1 MNVLEKNLLVL
12 ASAGSGKTFC
22 LSDRIIG
29 LVAGGIEPDKIVAL
43 TFTRKAAG
51 EFADA
56 ILTKL
61 AGAAEDAGRASVL
74 GEAIG
79 NRDAHFEEL
88 LEKVVRKLPKL
99 TLGTMD
105 GFFARVVKGFQYE
118 LGVTGGKFDLL
129 EGEIGESLRDG
140 LLESLLDGELDAETE
155 EEFAAVFRR
164 ATAGKE
170 GTRVLEELRNFV
182 GTWHRLFVSPDGN
195 EWGPASLAGLE
206 VSEWEKQKHALIEQV
221 RRDWPNVPDRKKR
234 HDTAFE
240 PMLKAFT
247 EHTVGSGLLDKTT
260 GLVPKILEAAQEGTG
275 SLSFSYYQPLE
286 ITGLAAEALRNLVEL
301 AARCELAAALSRTR
315 GIHGV
320 ISCYDAL
327 VQRELRAKGKLGFD
341 DVKRLMGAWMKGE
354 DARLRRESVDFR
366 LDANYNHWLLDEFQ
380 DTSRE
385 EWNGL
390 LPLVDEGLTDDEST
404 VFIVG
409 DKKQAIYAWRGG
421 EVGLFDEVIENYRGG
436 LSVETMAESWRSC
449 PQVLELVNRVCGDGE
464 TMARLFGEAARRWEW
479 EDHVSAPPL
488 ARPEKEGYGRV
499 EIIPRDDDKMERVIT
514 LLKEL
519 GNGRKELTCG
529 VLVETNKHVGEWADA
544 LRAAGFQVVEEGAR
558 EPGKDHPVGV
568 MIWQL
573 LRWMADPSDD
583 FARHTVMMSPLATV
597 LSEKLGEAWQGV
609 WEKLGGLASEKGFA
623 GMLEDLVSPIQ
634 RDWSEFGKRRAADL
648 LNALEQLDRE
658 GVVTAREAADR
669 IERMKISQSP
679 GVAAVQV
686 MTVHKSKGLGFDVVV
701 LPDVPTKKV
710 PDLTHFNTI
719 TGEGWITSAPVSWA
733 RAMIPEIS
741 TAEAKWAKQQT
752 YEAFCKLYVAMT
764 RAKRGLYV
772 FLDTPSKSAAEDKA
786 SLANWLMVS
795 LGLDDKERDV
805 FESGDKS
812 WAANVPAIGEKVAPG
827 KSILA
832 GAVVKRSR
840 STPSGEKSKA
850 GAAVSGS
857 NEGRR
862 FGTEVHAAFES
873 VGWLDEGG
881 LPDFAGG
888 IRSTMDAVFS
898 SPELEK
904 LFTKG
909 GRPVSLFCEQRV
921 EAVMDGKWISG
932 VIDRL
937 HVHHGETG
945 EATLVE
951 IIDFK
956 TDRVDTAGE
965 LTKRYQGQME
975 AYRKAIALIYTKA
988 EVKSILVSTALGTLV

>member
-1 MNVLEKNLLVL
+1 MNILDKNLLVL

-29 LVAGGIEPDKIVAL
+29 LVAGGVEPERIVAL

-56 ILTKL
+56 ILSKL
-61 AGAAEDAGRASVL
+61 AGAADDPGRASVL

-79 NRDAHFEEL
+79 NRTADFEEL

-129 EGEIGESLRDG
+129 EGEVGESLRDG
-140 LLESLLDGELDAETE
+140 LLENLLDGELDAETE

-182 GTWHRLFVSPDGN
+182 GTWHRLFVSPDQN
-195 EWGPASLAGLE
+195 EWGPASLAGQD

-221 RRDWPNVPDRKKR
+221 RRDWPNVPERKKR

-240 PMLKAFT
+240 PMLKAFS
-247 EHTVGSGLLDKTT
+247 EHTVGSGLLDKAT
-260 GLVPKILEAAQEGTG
+260 GLVPKILEAAREGTG

-286 ITGLAAEALRNLVEL
+286 ITGLAAVALRNLVEL
-301 AARCELAAALSRTR
+301 AARCELSAALSRTR

-320 ISCYDAL
+320 IGCYDAL

-354 DARLRRESVDFR
+354 DARLRREAVDFR
-366 LDANYNHWLLDEFQ
+366 LDANYSHWLLDEFQ

-385 EWNGL
+385 EWNAL

-409 DKKQAIYAWRGG
+409 DRKQAIYAWRGG
-421 EVGLFDEVIENYRGG
+421 EVGLFDEVIENYSGG

-464 TMARLFGEAARRWEW
+464 TMARLFGAASERWEW

-488 ARPEKEGYGRV
+488 ASHEQEGYGRV
-499 EIIPRDDDKMERVIT
+499 EIVPKDEDKMERVT
-514 LLKEL
+514 GLLHEL
-519 GNGRKELTCG
+519 GIGKKHLSCG

-544 LRAAGFQVVEEGAR
+544 LRTVGFQVVEEGAR

-583 FARHTVMMSPLATV
+583 FARQTVMMSPLASM
-597 LSEKLGEAWQGV
+597 LSEKFGEAWQGM

-623 GMLEDLVSPIQ
+623 GMLQDLVSPLQ
-634 RDWSEFGKRRAADL
+634 GAWSEFGKRRAADL
-648 LNALEQLDRE
+648 LNALDQLDRE

-686 MTVHKSKGLGFDVVV
+686 MTVHKSKGLGFDVVI
-701 LPDVPTKKV
+701 LPDVPAKKV

-719 TGEGWITSAPVSWA
+719 VGDGWITSAPVAWA
-733 RAMIPEIS
+733 RAMVPEIS
-741 TAEAKWAKQQT
+741 AAEEKWAEQQT

-772 FLDTPSKSAAEDKA
+772 FLDPPSKSAAEDKG
-786 SLANWLMVS
+786 SIANWLMVS
-795 LGLDDKERDV
+795 LGLDGKEQEI
-805 FESGDKS
+805 FETGNDA
-812 WAANVPAIGEKVAPG
+812 WADAVEAISEIAPPEKTNLGE
-827 KSILA
+827 
-832 GAVVKRSR
+832 AVVKRSR

-850 GAAVSGS
+850 GAAVTVGS
-857 NEGRR
+857 EGRR
-862 FGTEVHAAFES
+862 FGTEVHAAFE
-873 VGWLDEGG
+873 GIAWLDEGE
-881 LPDFAGG
+881 LPSFSER
-888 IRSTMDAVFS
+888 IQPTMESVLAIPAVS
-898 SPELEK
+898 AL
-904 LFTKG
+904 
-909 GRPVSLFCEQRV
+909 
-921 EAVMDGKWISG
+921 
-932 VIDRL
+932 
-937 HVHHGETG
+937 VHQE
-945 EATLVE
+945 
-951 IIDFK
+951 
-956 TDRVDTAGE
+956 
-965 LTKRYQGQME
+965 
-975 AYRKAIALIYTKA
+975 
-988 EVKSILVSTALGTLV
+988 

>member
-12 ASAGSGKTFC
+12 ASAGSGKTFT

-29 LVAGGIEPDKIVAL
+29 LVAGGVEPEKIVAL

-61 AGAAEDAGRASVL
+61 ANAAEDDARAAVL
-74 GEAIG
+74 RESTGAVG
-79 NRDAHFEEL
+79 AVFAAL

-105 GFFARVVKGFQYE
+105 GFFTRVVKGFQYE
-118 LGVTGGKFDLL
+118 LGVTGGRFDLL
-129 EGEIGESLRDG
+129 EGEAGQSLRDG
-140 LLESLLDGELDAETE
+140 LLENLLDGELDAAAE

-170 GTRVLEELRNFV
+170 GTRVLEELRKFV
-182 GTWHRLFVSPDGN
+182 ATWHRLFVSPVGK
-195 EWGPASLAGLE
+195 EWGPAGLAGVD
-206 VSEWEKQKHALIEQV
+206 VSGWEKQKHGLIEQV
-221 RRDWPNVPDRKKR
+221 RRDWPNL
-234 HDTAFE
+234 E
-240 PMLKAFT
+240 FT
-247 EHTVGSGLLDKTT
+247 HGKQKNAIDPVL
-260 GLVPKILEAAQEGTG
+260 AQLGAHVIASG
-275 SLSFSYYQPLE
+275 SLSKRSKLMEEIMAAAAGGGEAMEVSFQKPFR
-286 ITGLAAEALRNLVEL
+286 ITGIAARALRDLVEL

-320 ISCYDAL
+320 IGHYDAL
-327 VQRELRAKGKLGFD
+327 VQRELRAKGRLGFD
-341 DVKRLMGAWMKGE
+341 DVKRLMGAWMNGE
-354 DARLRRESVDFR
+354 DARLRREAVDYR
-366 LDANYNHWLLDEFQ
+366 LDANYSHWLLDEFQ

-385 EWNGL
+385 EWNAL

-421 EVGLFDEVIENYRGG
+421 EVGLFDEVIANYRGG

-449 PQVLELVNRVCGDGE
+449 PQVLELVNRVCGDRE
-464 TMARLFGEAARRWEW
+464 TMVRLFGATADRWEW
-479 EDHVSAPPL
+479 EKHVSAAPL
-488 ARPEKEGYGRV
+488 AEPEKAGYGRV
-499 EIIPRDDDKMERVIT
+499 EIVPEDGEKTERVIG
-514 LLKEL
+514 LLGDL
-519 GNGRKELTCG
+519 GVGEKKLSCG

-568 MIWQL
+568 MVWQL
-573 LRWMADPSDD
+573 LRWLADPSDD
-583 FARHTVMMSPLATV
+583 FARHTVMMSPLAPV
-597 LSEKLGEAWQGV
+597 LAEHFGEAWQAA

-623 GMLEDLVSPIQ
+623 GMLSDLIAPLQ
-634 RDWSEFGKRRAADL
+634 GAWSDFGKRRAADL
-648 LNALEQLDRE
+648 LNALEEMDRE

-710 PDLTHFNTI
+710 PDYSHFNTI
-719 TGEGWITSAPVSWA
+719 VGDGWVTDAPASWA
-733 RAMIPEIS
+733 RAMVPEIS
-741 TAEAKWAKQQT
+741 AAEAKWSDQQT

-772 FLDTPSKSAAEDKA
+772 FLDQPSKSAEDDKA

-795 LGLDDKERDV
+795 LGLDGGEQDV
-805 FESGDKS
+805 FESGNAT
-812 WAANVPAIGEKVAPG
+812 WAASIEAIDAKPVSEKTALGE
-827 KSILA
+827 
-832 GAVVKRSR
+832 AVVKRSR

-850 GAAVSGS
+850 KASVPGTS
-857 NEGRR
+857 EGRR
-862 FGTEVHAAFES
+862 FGTEVHAAFEGI
-873 VGWLDEGG
+873 GWLDEGG
-881 LPDFAGG
+881 LPFFPEK
-888 IRSTMDAVFS
+888 IRPTMEAVLAA
-898 SPELEK
+898 PEVAA
-904 LFTKG
+904 LFTRN
-909 GRPVSLFCEQRV
+909 GRQVSLFREQRV

-937 HVHHGETG
+937 HVHDGGKT
-945 EATLVE
+945 VE
-951 IIDFK
+951 IFDFK
-956 TDRVDTAGE
+956 TDRVETAGE
-965 LTKRYQGQME
+965 LRKRYGGQMD
-975 AYRKAIALIYTKA
+975 AYRKAMSLIYPGA
-988 EVKSILVSTALGTLV
+988 EVKSILVSTALKALV